1 MDKQHHH
8 PITPERIAALHAI
21 RDSITGIEA
30 APQRTRLITAI
41 QQLQHVST
49 FEASR
54 FLDVYY
60 APARKLELVGAGY
73 PIKTVMRSVI
83 TEAGKLHRV
92 GVYFL
97 ERA

>member
-1 MDKQHHH
+1 MAQQHHS
-8 PITPERIAALHAI
+8 ITPERIAALHKI

-54 FLDVYY
+54 YLDVYY
-60 APARKLELVGAGY
+60 APARKLELVRDGH
-73 PIKTVMRSVI
+73 PIKTTMREVL
-83 TEAGKLHRV
+83 TEAGKRHRV

-97 ERA
+97 ERG

>member
-1 MDKQHHH
+1 MNKHHH
-8 PITPERIAALHAI
+8 PITPERIAALIAI

-30 APQRTRLITAI
+30 APQRRRLITAI
-41 QQLQHVST
+41 EQLQHVST

-54 FLDVYY
+54 YLDVYY
-60 APARKLELVGAGY
+60 PPARKLELTREGY
-73 PIKTVMRSVI
+73 PIEKVMRSVL
-83 TEAGKLHRV
+83 TEAGKYHRV